1 MSLGIVL
8 VLIVLAINILA
19 QSLKSFA
26 ERRYG

>member
-1 MSLGIVL
+1 VL
-8 VLIVLAINILA
+8 VLIVLAINIVA